1 MSMRNKLLGLVCGLA
16 SACTLGGLDDLTR
29 GDRDAAVLENG
40 KRDAGPGSPEAST
53 TGDASVAGKDAGP
66 ELTGE
71 LGKDAQAAQP
81 EPDARVELPAPDA
94 GAPAPD
100 AALPD
105 AATPTPDAGSP
116 DSGPVKV
123 PPTGGLVSNA
133 GPCTG
138 MPDNVH
144 CDDFDTGAL
153 GDNHVGLRA
162 GWGFEE
168 EDLPFRPTALDLV
181 DDGPEHPG
189 SRSLQSSLGSAVPAQ
204 DTARLIDWLPGP
216 PSAVTIDFDFKPSWT
231 FVGPAPNLLRWIRI
245 QQLAGNDNYPGI
257 GLDARPDGIFM
268 NYDNYTVA
276 GGLVRDGALIADIF
290 EGWRHITLEVHF
302 GAHASVR
309 VSFDGSLIYEKQDFV
324 LMSEDIKE
332 SYVCFGMYS
341 EGAAPSTALYDNVV
355 VSYTP

>member
-1 MSMRNKLLGLVCGLA
+1 MSMRKKLLGLVCGLA
-16 SACTLGGLDDLTR
+16 GACTLGGLDDLTR

-40 KRDAGPGSPEAST
+40 KRDAGPGSQEGTT
-53 TGDASVAGKDAGP
+53 TGDARVAGEDAGP

-81 EPDARVELPAPDA
+81 APEA

-105 AATPTPDAGSP
+105 AATPMPDAGA
-116 DSGPVKV
+116 VKLA
-123 PPTGGLVSNA
+123 PTGGLVSNA

-153 GDNHVGLRA
+153 GDNRVGLRA

-168 EDLPFRPTALDLV
+168 EHLPFRPTALDLV

-189 SRSLQSSLGSAVPAQ
+189 SRSLQSSLGSAVPMQ

-231 FVGPAPNLLRWIRI
+231 FEGPAPNLLRWIRF
-245 QQLAGNDNYPGI
+245 QQLAGTENYPGI

-268 NYDNYTVA
+268 NYENYTVA

-309 VSFDGSLIYEKQDFV
+309 VSFDGSLIYEKLDFV
-324 LMSEDIKE
+324 LMSEDVKE

-341 EGAAPSTALYDNVV
+341 EAVAPSTALYDNVV